1 MIENFHIHHKIGAG
15 TFGTVYSASLKH
27 NLDKR
32 FALKHINSGC
42 LPNKIEKGITFMHLM
57 KDCEHIISLETF
69 ICHNDQV
76 VLVMPFFEHDIFKDY
91 FNTMA
96 INEVKQYI
104 RALFMALEVVHDHH
118 IIHRDIKPSNFLYN
132 CKNKTFKLIDFGMAH
147 YEIGYDSPS
156 TCILPV
162 NPSVSLVK
170 KMKHCS
176 LSHNKTLA
184 CNHKVSETCNACN
197 SKPSQRSPW
206 AGTSGFRAPEV
217 LLKYQYQT
225 TAIDIWSAGIIFL
238 CLLSGKYPF
247 FKANDDMTA
256 MIQISTLLGS
266 QQCINAAKCI
276 GKDLY
281 FSTSHHAQNLAENCI
296 QLKHTESSGK
306 GCKEHNTI
314 DLLHHIKDCTCT
326 SKKMWTSAP
335 SEAYDLLQKCL

>member
-1 MIENFHIHHKIGAG
+1 MKENFYIQHKIGAG
-15 TFGTVYSASLKH
+15 TFGTVYAASLKH

-42 LPNKIEKGITFMHLM
+42 LPNKIENEITFMHLM
-57 KDCEHIISLETF
+57 KDSKHIISLETF
-69 ICHNDQV
+69 IRHNDQV

-96 INEVKQYI
+96 INEVKHYI
-104 RALFMALEVVHDHH
+104 RALFMALEVVHNHH

-132 CKNKTFKLIDFGMAH
+132 YRNKTFKLIDFGMAH
-147 YEIGYDSPS
+147 YEYGSPS
-156 TCILPV
+156 TRILPV
-162 NPSVSLVK
+162 NPSVSLA
-170 KMKHCS
+170 KMMKYPS
-176 LSHNKTLA
+176 LSHNKTLV
-184 CNHKVSETCNACN
+184 CNHKASETCNACN
-197 SKPSQRSPW
+197 SKPSQRSPR

-225 TAIDIWSAGIIFL
+225 TAIDVWSAGIIFL

-256 MIQISTLLGS
+256 MIQISTLFGS

-281 FSTSHHAQNLAENCI
+281 FSTSHNAQNLAEICI
-296 QLKHTESSGK
+296 QMKRMESFDK
-306 GCKEHNTI
+306 GCKKTYYH
-314 DLLHHIKDCTCT
+314 
-326 SKKMWTSAP
+326 
-335 SEAYDLLQKCL
+335 